1 MPVRKFHFPFLE
13 QTSASVALYWA
24 QVRSVGDCGMVRHL
38 VKVYRQNAAHCVE
51 IAREF
56 SNPTDKRLLLDMA
69 QAWLRLCEI
78 NEKFDHALQE
88 AEPTAPSSLRRQRP
102 LGGISLNY

>member
-1 MPVRKFHFPFLE
+1 
-13 QTSASVALYWA
+13 
-24 QVRSVGDCGMVRHL
+24 MVRDL
-38 VKVYRQNAAHCVE
+38 VTVYRQNAAHCVE

-56 SNPTDKRLLLDMA
+56 SNPTDKGLLLDMA

-88 AEPTAPSSLRRQRP
+88 AESTALSPLMLQRP